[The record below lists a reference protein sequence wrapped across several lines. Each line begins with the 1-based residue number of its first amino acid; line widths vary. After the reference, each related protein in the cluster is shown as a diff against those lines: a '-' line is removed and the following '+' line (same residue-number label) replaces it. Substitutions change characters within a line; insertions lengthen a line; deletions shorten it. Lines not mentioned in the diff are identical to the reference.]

1 MVPDDILCAAGR
13 LETDRSGIRTRGRV
27 GIVSVA
33 SNVADD
39 HVMRIDE
46 EGLALH
52 VRAANRDAA
61 TGCGLPRYGEIWIRD
76 LQP

>member
-1 MVPDDILCAAGR
+1 MVPDDIMCAAGR
-13 LETDRSGIRTRGRV
+13 LEADRSGIRTRGRV

-33 SNVADD
+33 SKVADD

-46 EGLALH
+46 ERLAFH

-61 TGCGLPRYGEIWIRD
+61 AGCRLPRYG
-76 LQP
+76 